1 MLTSNQARR
10 EETRRRA
17 EDTFIKTKQKQ
28 EDAQSDRRTA
38 YAAVV
43 AKMARLRAL
52 RLAKESLDRNAAARA
67 SAEKAQSNA
76 KRVAMKASATNRLR
90 TTKGT
95 TPAGTG
101 IGGARP

>member
-1 MLTSNQARR
+1 
-10 EETRRRA
+10 
-17 EDTFIKTKQKQ
+17 
-28 EDAQSDRRTA
+28 
-38 YAAVV
+38 
-43 AKMARLRAL
+43 
-52 RLAKESLDRNAAARA
+52 LDRNAAARA